1 LAEDNN
7 ILRNIIVGIT
17 ATVIGGLILAWVQ
30 GVIPAIWAWTL
41 SQLLTILDIFTA
53 NASIPVWLL
62 AILIISALPTALLII
77 MKIIHLI
84 APSKVVVA
92 KADVGF
98 AGSRPQLTEN
108 ELLVLKTL
116 AAKDGGNLRINIIS
130 KVIGLNQ
137 LRTEQ
142 AVESLI
148 NKDLVDFEQGFYDD
162 DTYYLSGTG
171 RNLVIE
177 LGYA

>member
-1 LAEDNN
+1 LSENN
-7 ILRNIIVGIT
+7 NTIRNIIVGII
-17 ATVIGGLILAWVQ
+17 ATVAGGLILAWIQ
-30 GVIPAIWAWTL
+30 GLIPTIWTWFMAQIL
-41 SQLLTILDIFTA
+41 AILDIFTT

-77 MKIIHLI
+77 MRIIHLI
-84 APSKVVVA
+84 APSKVIIA
-92 KADVGF
+92 ETSVGF
-98 AGSRPQLTEN
+98 TGSKPQLTEN
-108 ELLVLKTL
+108 ELLVLKAL
-116 AAKDGGNLRINIIS
+116 AAKDSGSLGVNIIA

-142 AVESLI
+142 AIELLI
-148 NKDLVDFEQGFYDD
+148 NKNLIDYEQGFYDND
-162 DTYYLSGTG
+162 NYYLSDAG